1 MDVIRAAAGDKRE
14 ILGENESAFQRG
26 MEFGFVAAVAEL
38 TLPLQPAALPFLLF
52 LGLDFFA
59 RPQQQQQQQR
69 QRRERRVS
77 QSQFAPLPLD
87 DPFSRQ
93 ALRLALVS

>member
-38 TLPLQPAALPFLLF
+38 TLPLQPFLLF

-69 QRRERRVS
+69 RARRVS